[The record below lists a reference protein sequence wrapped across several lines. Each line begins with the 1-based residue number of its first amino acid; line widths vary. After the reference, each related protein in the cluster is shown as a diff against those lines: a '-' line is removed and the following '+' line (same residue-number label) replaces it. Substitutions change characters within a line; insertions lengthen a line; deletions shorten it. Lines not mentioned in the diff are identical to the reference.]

1 MIQLVYE
8 SVVVDREFQTVK
20 LRGVEA
26 SAKFGKHCI
35 WVPELGVKLIWSYW
49 GRIES
54 YRDWDKGRNKEA
66 ILKGTFNEGVVGFD
80 SESLKSIADEWKI
93 MQLLSY
99 KKMAPPVG
107 KLFYIRKVVS
117 SWPTGTVNC
126 DPIGMYG
133 YEVQDA
139 TTLPEGK
146 WSFDKMMEL
155 FTEQK
160 VRATNGAKGDF
171 KKADN
176 VVNGYLVDV
185 RRTIWDMIGI
195 PTAPLLQDLEYK
207 DSPDRIKQMVQEKGQ
222 FPYGERKKNYLG
234 YWLGEEYVEG
244 SRSAAH
250 RLDRF
255 GANLAGK
262 SVLDLGCCI
271 GSVAMEAYCRG
282 ARLVAGVDSIP
293 MYIDCAIDIA
303 RFNGYHIN
311 FLVADVTSIE
321 GMCSWSEKYFG
332 KDGPDYVFAL
342 SLYKHIE
349 GKLFDL
355 LEKLKWKVCFLESNN
370 APQGIETPHVI
381 EMMKRI
387 RSMGVISTYM
397 GQTEDRSPRA
407 IWKLTRLIDGE

>member
-1 MIQLVYE
+1 MIQQVYD
-8 SVVVDREFQTVK
+8 SVVVDSESQTVK
-20 LRGVEA
+20 LRGMEA

-35 WVPELGVKLIWSYW
+35 WIPELRMKLIWSYW

-66 ILKGTFNEGVVGFD
+66 ILDGTFNDGVVGFD
-80 SESLKSIADEWKI
+80 QDSLKSIADEWKI

-107 KLFYIRKVVS
+107 KLFYVKKVIS
-117 SWPTGTVNC
+117 SWPMGTVNC
-126 DPIGMYG
+126 DPIGLYG
-133 YEVQDA
+133 YEMQDA
-139 TTLPEGK
+139 NTILEGR
-146 WSFDKMMEL
+146 WSFDRMMDL
-155 FTEQK
+155 FVEYK
-160 VRATNGAKGDF
+160 IRITNGAKGDL

-185 RRTIWDMIGI
+185 RRTIWDMIAL
-195 PTAPLLQDLEYK
+195 PTAPMLQDLEYR
-207 DSPDRIKQMVQEKGQ
+207 DSSDRIKQMVQEKGQ

-255 GANLAGK
+255 AAGVGGK

-271 GSVAMEAYCRG
+271 GSVAMEAYRRG
-282 ARLVAGVDSIP
+282 ARKVTGVDSIP

-303 RFNGYHIN
+303 RYNGYHIN
-311 FLVADVTSIE
+311 FLVADVTNIE
-321 GMCSWSEKYFG
+321 GMRHLSERYFG
-332 KDGPDYVFAL
+332 KSGPDYVFAL

-355 LEKLKWKVCFLESNN
+355 LEAIPWKVCFLESNN
-370 APQGIETPHVI
+370 APQGLETPHVI

-387 RSMGVISTYM
+387 RRMGVISTYM

-407 IWKLTRLIDGE
+407 IWSLRRLLDG